1 MISVIVLDP
10 CADRGSEKSGA
21 ARDLSVSETAA
32 EVDWN
37 FSVSK
42 SMLLAALEVDET
54 SERMLAVLPAAT
66 AKDWRVAAPRAMRLE
81 MAKDLSMA
89 NLWELVGVERL
100 E

>member
-1 MISVIVLDP
+1 
-10 CADRGSEKSGA
+10 
-21 ARDLSVSETAA
+21 
-32 EVDWN
+32 
-37 FSVSK
+37 
-42 SMLLAALEVDET
+42 
-54 SERMLAVLPAAT
+54 LAVLPAAT